1 MPEAGPI
8 ESVEVVDADKSPRK
22 SFWGHLEDLRTALI
36 RCVWVV
42 GIALI
47 VCLLFV
53 NRIMWVLEYP
63 IRHLQMFVQPHPTVT
78 FRIGAAELGP
88 YPVSR
93 EQFAG
98 LPPGEAPQV
107 VFQIGAKDVNGEQVV
122 TLKAQP
128 EAKTP
133 EQTLVRL
140 RNFGPAE
147 AFFVAFKVALYASLV
162 VAAPFWLYFLG
173 QFILPALNVREKRFL
188 RIWLGW
194 GALLFIT
201 GVLATYFILLPVALR
216 ASMEYSN
223 LLGFQA
229 DEWRAEEYVSFCT
242 NFMLGMGFGFQFP
255 LVLLTLVKAGII
267 THKHLAKYRRHAI
280 VVSVILGAVLT
291 TPEVITQ
298 VAMAVPLYLLY
309 ETCIWIAWYWDWKK
323 RKAAAASLS
332 KPA

>member
-1 MPEAGPI
+1 MADTDTI
-8 ESVEVVDADKSPRK
+8 ESVDVVDDSKTMRK

-36 RCVWVV
+36 RCATVV

-53 NRIMWVLEYP
+53 NKIMWVLEYP
-63 IRHLQMFVQPHPTVT
+63 LRHMQLFMLPRPTVT
-78 FRIGAAELGP
+78 LQIGGARLGP

-98 LPPGEAPQV
+98 LPPGESPQV
-107 VFQIGAKDVNGEQVV
+107 VFQVGTAKVGTEQVL
-122 TLKAQP
+122 TLKEQP
-128 EAKTP
+128 PLKP
-133 EQTLVRL
+133 EESSLVRL

-162 VAAPFWLYFLG
+162 VAAPFWLYFMG
-173 QFILPALNVREKRFL
+173 QFILPALNIREKRFL

-194 GALLFIT
+194 GVFLFIT
-201 GVLATYFILLPVALR
+201 GVVATYFVLLPVALR
-216 ASMEYSN
+216 AAMEYSDI
-223 LLGFQA
+223 LGFQA
-229 DEWRAEEYVSFCT
+229 DEWRAEEYISFST

-255 LVLLTLVKAGII
+255 LVLLTLVKIGLINYR
-267 THKHLAKYRRHAI
+267 HLAKYRRHA
-280 VVSVILGAVLT
+280 VVASLFLGAILT
-291 TPEVITQ
+291 TPEVLTQ

-323 RKAAAASLS
+323 RKAAAA
-332 KPA
+332 AAA

>member
-1 MPEAGPI
+1 MSETGAI
-8 ESVEVVDADKSPRK
+8 ESVEVLDDGKSARK
-22 SFWGHLEDLRTALI
+22 SFWGHLEDLRTALT
-36 RCVWVV
+36 RCAMVV
-42 GIALI
+42 GVALI

-53 NRIMWVLEYP
+53 NKLMWVLEYP
-63 IRHLQMFVQPHPTVT
+63 LRHLQLFTKPTPTVS
-78 FRIGAAELGP
+78 FQIGPARLGP

-93 EQFAG
+93 DQFAG
-98 LPPGEAPQV
+98 LPTGDAPQV
-107 VFQIGAKDVNGEQVV
+107 VFQVGTAAVGSEQVV
-122 TLKAQP
+122 TLKLQP
-128 EAKTP
+128 PVKGE

-162 VAAPFWLYFLG
+162 FAAPFWLYFVG

-194 GALLFIT
+194 GVVLFAA
-201 GVLATYFILLPVALR
+201 GVLATYFGLLPVALR

-229 DEWRAEEYVSFCT
+229 DEWRAEEYISFCT

-267 THKHLAKYRRHAI
+267 NHRHLAKYRRHAI
-280 VVSVILGAVLT
+280 VVSLFLGAILT

-323 RKAAAASLS
+323 RKAAAA
-332 KPA
+332 AAA